1 MADLDPV
8 VSQALRRLEPGMK
21 EHESRLTRYD
31 RAYEIYRAQD
41 PRGRNQSTW
50 QSKLRVPYGM
60 QVIDTAL
67 VNIVSGRPRIM
78 VKPRRLQDVDSA
90 KAMQQILDHFVAE
103 DHLVE
108 KQPVFVQ
115 QGLIY
120 GITAAKNHWLY
131 REAQRPTRTFTHNP
145 LDPTLPLVENVSLEN
160 LVVRDGPT
168 FEPWNIYHC
177 YWEPGAR
184 DVDAAAYVVLQS
196 YVSKDDL
203 LQLEFN
209 AERGTGIYKNVQE
222 LIATGA
228 APEAKQSAQWR
239 ALNLQGNRYK
249 DKFLIEEIWT
259 DDELRVIGNKQIVLR
274 RQPNPYWHG
283 KKPVVIAQTRPDL
296 FEMVGIST
304 TELIDHLQQALW
316 TVQNM
321 RMDNLHLTVQ
331 RGITYREGGVTDPNA
346 LELRPRFKW
355 PVTDHDD
362 IRPFEAQPLPPEA
375 YGEENAL
382 LARAQLVTGIN
393 PYISGSDLNTVDQN
407 TATGVTA
414 LQEVASRLLRFQAGI
429 IQEKGY
435 QRSFEMWGDM
445 VQQFLDKDVEVQ
457 ITDPSGRVDWSAI
470 SPHDVVGHFAYNIQ
484 GSEESLSRQQERGE
498 AVALLNAF
506 APLLA
511 TRPDINI
518 RPILERVALA
528 YDFPNVE
535 SLFTPPQQQP
545 PAAPSPDQFNPQIRG
560 AQLGPG
566 ARFGANNSL
575 QQGGVTI
582 DPRLQNALSQLMPYG
597 QR

>member
-1 MADLDPV
+1 MAELDPAV
-8 VSQALRRLEPGMK
+8 IKALRKTSSGLK
-21 EHESRLTRYD
+21 EHESRLKGYD
-31 RAYEIYRAQD
+31 RSYDIWRA
-41 PRGRNQSTW
+41 STPVTGAEPW
-50 QSKLRVPYGM
+50 QSKLRMKYAM

-67 VNIVSGRPRIM
+67 VNIVSGKPRIM
-78 VKPRRLQDVDSA
+78 VKPRREQDELAA
-90 KAMQQILDHFVAE
+90 KKMQNLLDYYVGE

-108 KQPVFVQ
+108 SQAPFVQ

-120 GITAAKNHWLY
+120 GVTVAKNHWLY
-131 REAQRPTRTFTHNP
+131 KEAMRPVKTYAHNP
-145 LDPTLPLVENVSLEN
+145 LDPSTPLENVQQEK

-168 FEPWNIYHC
+168 FEPWNIYDC
-177 YWEPGAR
+177 YWDPGAR
-184 DVDAAAYVVLQS
+184 DVDSAAYVVLRT

-203 LQLEFN
+203 LQLQFN
-209 AERGTGIYKNVQE
+209 PQTGQGIYHNVDA
-222 LIATGA
+222 LIATGE
-228 APEAKQSAQWR
+228 APRPQVTSQNR
-239 ALNLQGNRYK
+239 ALGLSGNRFK
-249 DKFLIEEIWT
+249 DKFLIEEIWS
-259 DDELRVIGNKQIVLR
+259 DDELLVVGNRQVLLR

-283 KKPVVIAQTRPDL
+283 RKPIVIAQTRPDL
-296 FEMVGIST
+296 FEMVGVPT
-304 TELIDHLQQALW
+304 TELMDHVQQALW

-331 RGITYREGGVTDPNA
+331 RGITYREGGVTDPDL

-362 IRPFEAQPLPPEA
+362 IRPFEVQPLPPEA

-382 LARAQLVTGIN
+382 LSRAQLITGIN
-393 PYISGSDLNTVDQN
+393 PYVSGSDMSTVDQN

-414 LQEVASRLLRFQAGI
+414 LQEVASRLLRFQAAQ
-429 IQEKGY
+429 IQYKGV

-445 VQQFLDKDVEVQ
+445 AQQFLDKAVSVQVFGPDGKVFWDEVTPENV
-457 ITDPSGRVDWSAI
+457 I
-470 SPHDVVGHFAYNIQ
+470 GHFAYKIE

-511 TRPDINI
+511 SPGTGINI
-518 RPILERVALA
+518 KPILERVALA
-528 YDFPNVE
+528 YDFPNPE
-535 SLFTPPQQQP
+535 ALFAPPPQGP
-545 PAAPSPDQFNPQIRG
+545 PAAPSPDQVNYNIRG

-582 DPRLQNALSQLMPYG
+582 DPRLENALATLPQFG